1 MGFNIDLIIFTG
13 FLIVNLLVG
22 IYYGRGVRSIK
33 EYAVGDR
40 NFSTGTMTATLVASY
55 AGAGFFTSALAEVYR
70 QGLYALPL
78 IIGDA
83 IALCIIGYVFAPRM
97 GRFFGKI
104 SIAEAMYSMFGPK
117 VRIITSVAGILSAI
131 GIIGLQFKVSGK
143 ILQLIFGTDGTTATL
158 ISAAIII
165 LYSAFG
171 GIKAVTFTDIIQ
183 FFTFGCIIPI
193 VLSVTWQGVNNHQA
207 VLDTL
212 KMNPN
217 FDFSVIFDFGN
228 VKFYHM
234 LSLFV
239 VYLIPCFSPLV
250 FQRVLMSRNTAQVA
264 RAFKNT
270 GLVVLLMKLLVFGI
284 AITVL
289 TDRPDLNPDNL
300 LMHLVGHYSAP
311 GFKGILAIC
320 LMAMIM
326 STADSLLNAIS
337 VIFAHDICKPT
348 GFKWAQNELVVSK
361 AFTVVA
367 GVSGIYFSM
376 KFQTLLQI
384 AVSAWSFYIPVVS
397 IPFICSVFG
406 FRTSEKSVLIGMA
419 AGVSA
424 VILFQH
430 TLNWNTQVAFVIAVS
445 ANLCALFASHY
456 LLKQGKFFDTADFED
471 LTVAT
476 KSSSAKDFINA
487 ILQFRFVEFCRS
499 NTPKNEATY
508 LYVGLFSILSV
519 FTAIYALPDNL
530 KEKSGFLINYLNNS
544 TLFVASYFLTYTVWP
559 RSFKNKSFAA
569 ISWIFGATYLLIC
582 APGIF
587 VLLSDFGH
595 NQLTSFCI
603 NVVIMSL
610 IFRWRV
616 ALVLMTLGIY
626 LSIVFFQNFISSAYV
641 ASEDSNASFKIAYII
656 LLFGSAIIAFLRP
669 LQDSKEQAYKKVMES
684 ENELHELSQ
693 EMLGLMIVKQ
703 EFLNNIQ
710 HEIRTPI
717 HHIGVGATAL
727 HKNWHQYSDK
737 EKQSFASVIHEGYTR
752 ISDHMNN
759 ILDFSSLSVNKI
771 NLHYAEVNIVDLV
784 HSVIDDYK
792 KLYIEE
798 EKIEFTV
805 TSDAKTKI
813 IECDPSK
820 ITQVLKHL
828 LKNSIDYS
836 LKGMVEII
844 ISDAS
849 INSKDGSCQAIKV
862 SVIDEGIGIPPEE
875 LHNIF
880 GPFSQSS
887 YTKKSSGGKGLGLA
901 LAEKIVQMHGGNI
914 WALNNSDK
922 PGAVISFVVP
932 KSKANLS

>member
-1 MGFNIDLIIFTG
+1 
-13 FLIVNLLVG
+13 
-22 IYYGRGVRSIK
+22 
-33 EYAVGDR
+33 
-40 NFSTGTMTATLVASY
+40 MTATLVASY

-97 GRFFGKI
+97 GKFFGKI
-104 SIAEAMYSMFGPK
+104 SIAEAMYSMFGSK
-117 VRIITSVAGILSAI
+117 VRVITSIAGILSAI

-158 ISAAIII
+158 ISAGIII

-212 KMNPN
+212 KTNPN

-228 VKFYHM
+228 IKFYHM

-264 RAFKNT
+264 KAFKNT

-289 TDRPDLNPDNL
+289 TDKPHLNPDNL
-300 LMHLVGHYSAP
+300 LMHLIGHYSTP

-337 VIFAHDICKPT
+337 VIFAHDVCKPT
-348 GFKWAQNELVVSK
+348 GFKWAQNELLVSK
-361 AFTVVA
+361 AFTVIA
-367 GVSGIYFSM
+367 GVSGIYFSL

-397 IPFICSVFG
+397 VPFICSVFG

-419 AGVSA
+419 AGVSS

-445 ANLCALFASHY
+445 ANLCALFGSHY
-456 LLKQGKFFDTADFED
+456 LLKQAEFLDAIDPLETPEI
-471 LTVAT
+471 VR
-476 KSSSAKDFINA
+476 KSSSIKDLVSA
-487 ILQFRFVEFCRS
+487 ILKFNFIEFCKS

-519 FTAIYALPDNL
+519 FTSVYALPESF
-530 KEKSGFLINYLNNS
+530 KEGNGFLINCLNNS
-544 TLFVASYFLTYTVWP
+544 TFFIASYFLTYTIWP
-559 RSFKNKSFAA
+559 KFFKKHAFAA
-569 ISWIFGATYLLIC
+569 ISWVFGAAYLLVC
-582 APGIF
+582 APGVF
-587 VLLSDFGH
+587 VLLTDFAPS
-595 NQLTSFCI
+595 QLTSFCI
-603 NVVIMSL
+603 NIVIMAL

-616 ALVLMTLGIY
+616 ALVLMTVGIY
-626 LSIVFFQNFISSAYV
+626 LSIVFFKNFINSTYIML
-641 ASEDSNASFKIAYII
+641 DDGNASFKIAYIV
-656 LLFGSAIIAFLRP
+656 LLFGSTIIAFLRP
-669 LQDSKEQAYKKVMES
+669 LQEGKEQAYKKITES
-684 ENELHELSQ
+684 ENQLHELSQ

-727 HKNWHQYSDK
+727 YKNWHQYSDA

-759 ILDFSSLSVNKI
+759 ILDFSSLSINKI
-771 NLHYAEVNIVDLV
+771 DLHYTEVNIVDLV
-784 HSVIDDYK
+784 QMTIDDCK
-792 KLYIEE
+792 KLYIEDE
-798 EKIEFTV
+798 EIEFVV
-805 TSDAKTKI
+805 TSDAQTKI
-813 IECDPSK
+813 VECDSSK

-844 ISDAS
+844 ISDTN
-849 INSKDGSCQAIKV
+849 INSKDNSASAIKV
-862 SVIDEGIGIPPEE
+862 SVVDEGIGIPSEE

-901 LAEKIVQMHGGNI
+901 LAEKIILMHGGNI
-914 WALNNSDK
+914 WAQNNNQK
-922 PGAVISFVVP
+922 PGAVLSFVIP
-932 KSKANLS
+932 KQKRHHC